1 MRDFLK
7 AGVRRFASA
16 WYWSLVLL
24 ALPNCALDDSG
35 GYVPKLHPGDQPLS
49 SAIMCDIEKFQ
60 GATRRC
66 ATADDLATG
75 IPLTMADEA
84 LVTGQSSNVGL
95 DYSEA
100 AQSACG
106 AGIPQAIDFFGMF
119 PDGYAVCL
127 NCGGAIPTFHADAT
141 AVCVAKCQDLV
152 TTSGSPFPADIPSFC
167 TANAHP
173 STHFP
178 DSGCFENAC
187 STGGTLR
194 SDFSDPR
201 RMPEAVEWTD
211 FIGTSASG
219 STLFRALPTSPTGEL
234 NAGAVSTQWIHSG
247 DAYVEFEAGNS
258 PGFTRIAGLS
268 QVSGACPFPCT
279 DGDPGILNLPFAIS
293 LNFAGKV
300 FVVENGVVPSD
311 PAHTEPD
318 GSWGSYSVGERFRVS
333 VKQNSDGTGTVTYSR
348 VVGTCLAGNPCVESV
363 FYTHV
368 GSPAV
373 YPLRVDTSFRE
384 QNGSLANVNIVR
396 NQQGPGDD

>member
-7 AGVRRFASA
+7 AGVRRFAPA

-35 GYVPKLHPGDQPLS
+35 GYVPKLHQGDQPLS

-60 GATRRC
+60 GASRRC

-75 IPLTMADEA
+75 IPLTMAAEA
-84 LVTGQSSNVGL
+84 LATGQSSNVGL

-127 NCGGAIPTFHADAT
+127 NCAGVIPTLHADAT
-141 AVCVAKCQDLV
+141 AVCVAQCQDL
-152 TTSGSPFPADIPSFC
+152 TTENGGPFPADIPSFC
-167 TANAHP
+167 TTNARP
-173 STHFP
+173 STNFP
-178 DSGCFENAC
+178 ASGCYDNAC

-194 SDFSDPR
+194 SDFADPR
-201 RMPEAVEWTD
+201 RNPEPVAWTD
-211 FIGTSASG
+211 LIKTTVSGTTLYRSA
-219 STLFRALPTSPTGEL
+219 PTGAGGEL
-234 NAGAVSTQWIHSG
+234 DAGAVSTQWIWGG
-247 DAYVEFEAGNS
+247 DAYVEFQAGDNNL
-258 PGFTRIAGLS
+258 TKIAGLS
-268 QVSGACPFPCT
+268 QVSSACPFPCN

-293 LNFAGKV
+293 LNFLGKV
-300 FVVENGVVPSD
+300 YVVENGVVPSD

-348 VVGTCLAGNPCVESV
+348 VVGTCLAGNPCNETV

-384 QNGSLANVNIVR
+384 QNASLVNVNMVYIQKR
-396 NQQGPGDD
+396 